1 MYEKLSPGMPDD
13 RISYILYRCTYVYI
27 PTTEKWFLVLY
38 ILPTLFVEY
47 HDIYIYTLTL
57 LIGFHSEELIF
68 RGRSGLLLMFYELL
82 IYIKSKLMPGV
93 EGS

>member
-47 HDIYIYTLTL
+47 HDIYIYIYTY
-57 LIGFHSEELIF
+57 IIDWISF
-68 RGRSGLLLMFYELL
+68 GRINFSGKIRASTNVL
-82 IYIKSKLMPGV
+82 
-93 EGS
+93 